1 MPLLVSAARRP
12 PFFESATT
20 VADGNTWCR
29 SRGERR
35 PVEVGVDDDHPHVV
49 VARIEERL
57 VGRQA
62 ADVLQPIPEPCVV
75 RPPEI
80 ETTFCERDLFV
91 ATTRIVVIFRWT
103 TFVAS
108 EVAFQCRS

>member
-1 MPLLVSAARRP
+1 MAARRG
-12 PFFESATT
+12 ALK
-20 VADGNTWCR
+20 VAC
-29 SRGERR
+29 ERR
-35 PVEVGVDDDHPHVV
+35 PVEVGVEYDHPHVA

-57 VGRQA
+57 VVRQA
-62 ADVLQPIPEPCVV
+62 ADVLQPFVL
-75 RPPEI
+75 RPEI

-91 ATTRIVVIFRWT
+91 ATTRIVVIFRWM